1 MQNNKHFCNPPDY
14 SEVRR
19 KKWFRLP
26 TFKIEDLT
34 SIDMVLIDEQNEYCY
49 NPYLY
54 FSDNEMMAM
63 PVLNK

>member
-1 MQNNKHFCNPPDY
+1 MNNMTIIYLPSDY

-19 KKWFRLP
+19 KKWFRL
-26 TFKIEDLT
+26 TDCKIEDLS

-54 FSDNEMMAM
+54 FLDEEMMAM

>member
-1 MQNNKHFCNPPDY
+1 
-14 SEVRR
+14 
-19 KKWFRLP
+19 LP

-54 FSDNEMMAM
+54 FLDEEMMAM